1 MSVSESAVNKQAL
14 VLQFAQLEALDL
26 AGGRLGQFA
35 HEFDEARVLVGREL
49 LFHEGL
55 QLCLAGLLAGRMGY
69 IAIAQNQRYREMAED
84 NRVQERLIPPRR
96 GWIVDRHGTPLAA
109 NRSDFRVDLI
119 PDRLEDKDRVI
130 AELARILGLTPEAVA
145 QLNEDLANAAGFQ
158 PVPVAEN
165 LSFEKYAAITLRQ
178 PELPGVAPMRAFARF
193 YPEGAAVG
201 HLVGYVG
208 TPNREEYEAENRNPL
223 LIAPGFKIGK
233 NGMEKVE
240 EQRLRGRP
248 GAARIEVTARG
259 RLVRELTTRPDVS
272 GAPLRTTIDAELQS
286 FAARRCGDQSAA
298 VVVMDVTNGDV
309 LCLVSMPSFDPNSF
323 SDGISHTEW
332 DMMAQDERHPLINKV
347 LQGLYPPG
355 STCKPMMSVALQK
368 AGIDPAARVNC
379 QRAWRFGN
387 ATFHCSG
394 GPHGPI
400 AMEQAI
406 VHSCDIY
413 FYQMALQAGVQNIS
427 PIARQFGM
435 GERFDMPYPSQRF
448 GTWPDPEW
456 LQRRFHREWQSYDTI
471 NMSIGQGYVLVNP
484 LQQAVMVS
492 RIVSGRKVMPR
503 ILGGGP
509 APQFAPLDGIEQ
521 AHLDLVHRG
530 MTGVVNAGGTAGRF
544 RLPVPE
550 LMAGKTGTAQ
560 VRRISMSERAG
571 GVRSNASLAWR
582 MRDHSWF
589 ICYAPAQA
597 PRYAACFFVEHGG
610 FGAAAAA
617 PIARDVMTF
626 LFDKEQAM
634 ASLAAMEQQWGGTME
649 QRMNAQAQ
657 AWAAAVAAGQTPP
670 PAGRL

>member
-1 MSVSESAVNKQAL
+1 MIGRRRNRPTSPAVTELAQATSFSRRAIFL
-14 VLQFAQLEALDL
+14 GVAQ
-26 AGGRLGQFA
+26 AG
-35 HEFDEARVLVGREL
+35 V
-49 LFHEGL
+49 
-55 QLCLAGLLAGRMGY
+55 AGLLAGRMGY

-84 NRVQERLIPPRR
+84 NRVQERLTPPRR
-96 GWIVDRHGTPLAA
+96 GWIVDRHGRPLAA

-119 PDRLEDKDRVI
+119 PDRLEDKERVI
-130 AELARILGLTPEAVA
+130 AELARILDLTPDALA
-145 QLNEDLANAAGFQ
+145 QLREDLANAAGFQ

-272 GAPLRTTIDAELQS
+272 GAPLRTTIDAEPQS
-286 FAARRCGDQSAA
+286 FVARRCGEQSAA
-298 VVVMDVTNGDV
+298 VAVIDVPSGDI
-309 LCLVSMPSFDPNSF
+309 LCFVSMPSYDPNSF
-323 SDGISHTEW
+323 SDGISHAEW
-332 DMMAQDERHPLINKV
+332 NMMAQDERHPMINKV

-355 STCKPMMSVALQK
+355 STSKPMTAVALLK
-368 AGIDPAARVNC
+368 AGIDPEQRVNC
-379 QRAWRFGN
+379 QRAWRLGN
-387 ATFHCSG
+387 AVFHCSG

-400 AMEQAI
+400 AMHQAI
-406 VHSCDIY
+406 AKSCDIY

-427 PIARQFGM
+427 PVARQFGM
-435 GERFDMPYPSQRF
+435 GERFDLPFPSQRY

-456 LQRRFHREWQSYDTI
+456 LQRRFHREWQSYDTV

-503 ILGGGP
+503 IIAEGP
-509 APQFAPLDGIEQ
+509 APAFDPLEGIDEG
-521 AHLDLVHRG
+521 HLAFVRAA
-530 MTGVVNAGGTAGRF
+530 MTDVVNGGGTASRF

-550 LMAGKTGTAQ
+550 MMAGKTGTAQ
-560 VRRISMSERAG
+560 VRRISMAERAS

-589 ICYAPAQA
+589 VCFAPAQA
-597 PRYAACFFVEHGG
+597 PRYAACFLVEHGG
-610 FGAAAAA
+610 FGASAAA
-617 PIARDVMTF
+617 PMARDVMTY
-626 LFDKEQAM
+626 LFDKDRAM
-634 ASLAAMEQQWGGTME
+634 ATLAAMEQQWGGTIE
-649 QRMNAQAQ
+649 QRMEARART
-657 AWAAAVAAGQTPP
+657 WAAAAAAGESP
-670 PAGRL
+670 PAPTGHL